1 MICPRCSIA
10 EIRDGM
16 HQCPLCEFTPN
27 AGVLLDEEVVD
38 EVRDAVQHAL
48 PEWYRI
54 DAVERLGERSFVYR
68 AWDLSAERD
77 VALKVIPVPNLVDH
91 ELAQRYER
99 YVSQAAAL
107 RHAHIVTVTQFGT
120 KRAFLWYAMDLVRGR
135 SLSELLRES
144 GPMELEPCLRIV
156 EQVASALDFA
166 HRNGVL
172 HGNLKPSNI
181 LLDAVGWVRVSDF
194 AVLEAFGPPRA
205 AQASAPVVYRPEYLA
220 PERFIERTTGASADQ
235 YALAVIVYQ
244 CLTGTLPFVGD
255 AFEEVARQH
264 AEDAPP
270 RLSEI
275 RSDLPVP
282 TMEAVQRA
290 LSKVPALRFPSVL
303 DFTSALSGTG
313 RRTRSRPGE
322 GKPEPKPDPPVLL
335 VQQPRRLSVRTVAV
349 AGLVVIGGLL
359 AASAWASPDMWRNAA
374 QWVVALVPGGS
385 SNAAGAVSADSL
397 DLGFETGSARPG
409 SGEPDGRSAAAR
421 TAPQPGAA
429 RASPSPS
436 AAAVPGVLVINSRQW
451 GRVVIDGA
459 YVGNTPLPGIELSPG
474 IHSIRVERDGYT
486 PYEGQVDIVSRDT
499 VRLTGIVLM
508 PLVP

>member
-10 EIRDGM
+10 EIREGT
-16 HQCPLCEFTPN
+16 HQCPLCEFTPH
-27 AGVLLDEEVVD
+27 AGVLLDEDVVD

-48 PEWYRI
+48 REWYRI

-68 AWDLSAERD
+68 ARDLSAERD

-91 ELAQRYER
+91 ELAQRFER
-99 YVSQAAAL
+99 NVSRAAEL

-120 KRAFLWYAMDLVRGR
+120 KRAFLWYAMDFVRGR
-135 SLSELLRES
+135 SLMEVLRES

-156 EQVASALDFA
+156 EQVGSALDFA
-166 HRNGVL
+166 HRSGVL

-205 AQASAPVVYRPEYLA
+205 AQAGAPVVHRPEYLA
-220 PERFIERTTGASADQ
+220 PERFVERTTGASADQ

-244 CLTGTLPFVGD
+244 CLTGSLPFVGD

-270 RLSEI
+270 RLSEA

-303 DFTSALSGTG
+303 DFTSALSGSG

-322 GKPEPKPDPPVLL
+322 SSSEPKPDPPVLL
-335 VQQPRRLSVRTVAV
+335 VQQPRRLSARTVAV
-349 AGLVVIGGLL
+349 SVLVVVGGFL
-359 AASAWASPDMWRNAA
+359 AASAWAFPDIWRSAGH
-374 QWVVALVPGGS
+374 WVLAVVPGGS
-385 SNAAGAVSADSL
+385 SNAAGPVAPDSL
-397 DLGFETGSARPG
+397 SPAFETGSTRIAG
-409 SGEPDGRSAAAR
+409 GEPDARAAPARATPERGVGPARSAPAG
-421 TAPQPGAA
+421 T
-429 RASPSPS
+429 
-436 AAAVPGVLVINSRQW
+436 AVPGVLVVNSRPW
-451 GRVVIDGA
+451 GRVVIDGEP
-459 YVGNTPLPGIELSPG
+459 VGNTPQPAIELSPG
-474 IHSIRVERDGYT
+474 MHTLRIERDGYA
-486 PYEGQVDIVSRDT
+486 PYEDQVSILSRDT

>member
-10 EIRDGM
+10 EIRDGT
-16 HQCPLCEFTPN
+16 HQCPLCEFSPN

-38 EVRDAVQHAL
+38 EVREAVQRAL

-68 AWDLSAERD
+68 ARDLSAERD
-77 VALKVIPVPNLVDH
+77 VALKVIPVPTLVDH
-91 ELAQRYER
+91 ELAQRFER

-107 RHAHIVTVTQFGT
+107 RHAHIVSVTQFGMQ
-120 KRAFLWYAMDLVRGR
+120 RAFLWYAMDFVRGR

-144 GPMELEPCLRIV
+144 GPMELEPLLRIV
-156 EQVASALDFA
+156 EQVGSALDFA

-194 AVLEAFGPPRA
+194 AVVDAFGPPRA
-205 AQASAPVVYRPEYLA
+205 VQAGAPVVPRPEYLA
-220 PERFIERTTGASADQ
+220 PERFFERAPGASADQ

-255 AFEEVARQH
+255 AFEEVARQQ

-270 RLSEI
+270 RLSEA

-290 LSKVPALRFPSVL
+290 LSKVPARRFRSVL

-313 RRTRSRPGE
+313 RRTRSRPG
-322 GKPEPKPDPPVLL
+322 GSLSEPKPDPPVLL
-335 VQQPRRLSVRTVAV
+335 VQQPRRLSARTLAIGGVVAA
-349 AGLVVIGGLL
+349 AGLLT
-359 AASAWASPDMWRNAA
+359 ASAWAFPNAWRTTVQWAA
-374 QWVVALVPGGS
+374 SVVPGRT
-385 SNAAGAVSADSL
+385 SNAAATVAADSL
-397 DLGFETGSARPG
+397 DLGLEPGPARTGSA
-409 SGEPDGRSAAAR
+409 EPDRPAVPARS
-421 TAPQPGAA
+421 TPQPGAA
-429 RASPSPS
+429 PLSPGRDGVAAS
-436 AAAVPGVLVINSRQW
+436 GWLVVSSRPW
-451 GRVVIDGA
+451 GRLLVDGEFI
-459 YVGNTPLPGIELSPG
+459 GNTPQPGIALSPG
-474 IHSIRVERDGYT
+474 MHTIRVERDGYAS
-486 PYEGQVDIVSRDT
+486 YEDQVEILSRDT
-499 VRLTGIVLM
+499 VRLTGIALT